1 MLLLVM
7 NQKRM
12 ERLEKDK
19 LTLGT
24 DASVAAGPVGRTAS
38 ADTDI
43 SMRAEIVSYSRSH
56 GVLPVLHSMALFWGA
71 TTQRIESFM
80 GGEKVSHPSVTPSRR
95 AECRLGVGEVRRSP
109 PFLGSDFRKLH
120 VLHLNLFPSFHGPN
134 KSPG

>member
-1 MLLLVM
+1 LKQTGGSVGAPLAAGSTDVLLLVM

-56 GVLPVLHSMALFWGA
+56 GVLAGLALDGAVLGRDDAED
-71 TTQRIESFM
+71 RKFM
-80 GGEKVSHPSVTPSRR
+80 GGAKVSLPRSVHP
-95 AECRLGVGEVRRSP
+95 GV
-109 PFLGSDFRKLH
+109 
-120 VLHLNLFPSFHGPN
+120 PN
-134 KSPG
+134 VG